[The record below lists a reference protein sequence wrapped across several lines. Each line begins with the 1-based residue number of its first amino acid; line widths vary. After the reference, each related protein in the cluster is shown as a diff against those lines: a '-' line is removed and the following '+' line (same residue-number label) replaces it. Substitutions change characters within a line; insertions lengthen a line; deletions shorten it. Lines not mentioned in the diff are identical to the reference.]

1 MSLAVPPSGP
11 HASPLDAVLTL
22 SELAPGGEAVGR
34 RDDGLVVFVPGG
46 APGEQ
51 VEVRLEEVKKGYAR
65 ARLLRVL
72 SPSVERVEP
81 ACPLARP
88 DRCGGCPLMH
98 VGLAS
103 QLRAK
108 EAWVRRALR
117 KSGAEVLPIVAPA
130 SELGYRVRARLTVRD
145 GQLGFVGAR
154 SHRVVAVE
162 RCPVLDPRL
171 ENALLTRGR
180 ELVPL
185 LGEGAVL
192 AGLVGRTEGAPGRP
206 AQPAVQLWAR
216 LGRAGDRRAVRAWL
230 KARVHE
236 GLLAGARLTERNED
250 EGEVLGAP
258 ALDIGSEEP
267 AGMPLLASAEGF
279 AQASAPGHS
288 LLPELVA
295 SALAGERPRIVE
307 LYAGSGN
314 LTRALRRV
322 ASSVLAIEGDASA
335 CNRLRRMAEQHTGP
349 GLAPL
354 TVRHAPV
361 EKGLLELQRAGVEC
375 DALVLDPPRT
385 GALDVLRGIAALL
398 PRRVVYVSCD
408 AMTLGRD
415 LQQLREL
422 GLVPKQV
429 QPLDLMPQTA
439 EVECVAVLDAA
450 PDRRPSADR
459 SSSDR

>member
-1 MSLAVPPSGP
+1 MSLELRPGSSLSPVSGAP
-11 HASPLDAVLTL
+11 PLDTVLTL

-51 VEVRLEEVKKGYAR
+51 IEARLEEVKKGYAR

-72 SPSVERVEP
+72 SPSAERVEP

-88 DRCGGCPLMH
+88 ERCGGCPLMH
-98 VGLAS
+98 VSRAA

-108 EAWVRRALR
+108 ESWVRRALR
-117 KSGAEVLPIVAPA
+117 KSGAEVLPILAPA

-154 SHRVVAVE
+154 SHQLVAVAL
-162 RCPVLDPRL
+162 CPVLEPRL
-171 ENALLTRGR
+171 ERALLVRGR
-180 ELVPL
+180 ELAPL

-216 LGRAGDRRAVRAWL
+216 LARGGDRRAARSWL
-230 KARVHE
+230 TARIDE
-236 GLLAGARLTERNED
+236 GELAGARLAD
-250 EGEVLGAP
+250 ENDADGELLGAP
-258 ALDIGSEEP
+258 VLDVGP
-267 AGMPLLASAEGF
+267 ADAGTPLWASADGF

-295 SALAGERPRIVE
+295 SALTGERPRVVE

-335 CNRLRRMAEQHTGP
+335 CSRLRRMAERHDGP
-349 GLAPL
+349 ELASL
-354 TVRHAPV
+354 TVRHVPV
-361 EKGLLELQRAGVEC
+361 EKGLAELLRAGVTC
-375 DALVLDPPRT
+375 DAVVLDPPRT
-385 GALDVLRGIAALL
+385 GALDALRGIAGLR

-422 GLVPKQV
+422 GLLPLKV

-439 EVECVAVLDAA
+439 EVECVAVLEAA
-450 PDRRPSADR
+450 PSR
-459 SSSDR
+459 

>member
-1 MSLAVPPSGP
+1 MPVAAPPSGP
-11 HASPLDAVLTL
+11 EASPLDAVLTL
-22 SELAPGGEAVGR
+22 AELAPGGEAVGR

-51 VEVRLEEVKKGYAR
+51 VQVRLEEVKKGYAR

-72 SPSVERVEP
+72 SPSAERVEP

-98 VGLAS
+98 VSRAA

-117 KSGAEVLPIVAPA
+117 NSGAEVLPIVAPA

-154 SHRVVAVE
+154 SHRVVSVA

-171 ENALLTRGR
+171 EHALLTRGR
-180 ELVPL
+180 ELAPL

-192 AGLVGRTEGAPGRP
+192 AGLVGRTEAAPDRP

-216 LGRAGDRRAVRAWL
+216 LGRAGDLRAARAWL
-230 KARVHE
+230 KARVDE
-236 GLLAGARLTERNED
+236 GQLAGARLTAGDESEG

-258 ALDIGSEEP
+258 ALDVGSKEA

-295 SALAGERPRIVE
+295 SALAGERPRVVE

-322 ASSVLAIEGDASA
+322 ASSVLAIEGDGSA
-335 CNRLRRMAEQHTGP
+335 CSRLRRMAERHTGP
-349 GLAPL
+349 GLSPL

-361 EKGLLELQRAGVEC
+361 EKGLLALQSAGATC
-375 DALVLDPPRT
+375 DAIVLDPPRT
-385 GALDVLRGIAALL
+385 GALDALRGIASLS

-415 LQQLREL
+415 LQKLREL
-422 GLVPKQV
+422 GLLPRQV

-439 EVECVAVLDAA
+439 EVECVAVLGAA
-450 PDRRPSADR
+450 PDR
-459 SSSDR
+459 

>member
-1 MSLAVPPSGP
+1 MSLAARSSGP
-11 HASPLDAVLTL
+11 DASPLDTVDTVLAL

-51 VEVRLEEVKKGYAR
+51 VEVRLEQVKKGYAR

-72 SPSVERVEP
+72 SPSADRVEP

-88 DRCGGCPLMH
+88 ERCGGCPLMH
-98 VGLAS
+98 VGRTA

-117 KSGAEVLPIVAPA
+117 KTGAEILPILAPA

-145 GQLGFVGAR
+145 GQLAFAGAR
-154 SHRVVAVE
+154 SHRAVAVA
-162 RCPVLDPRL
+162 RCPVLDPL
-171 ENALLTRGR
+171 LQTALLVRGR
-180 ELVPL
+180 ELAPL

-192 AGLVGRTEGAPGRP
+192 AGLVGRTEGTPTQP
-206 AQPAVQLWAR
+206 ARPAVQLWAR
-216 LGRAGDRRAVRAWL
+216 LGRGGDRRAARTWL
-230 KARVHE
+230 ADRIDE
-236 GLLAGARLTERNED
+236 GELAGARLVEGEVGD
-250 EGEVLGAP
+250 GEVLGAQV
-258 ALDIGSEEP
+258 LDIGP
-267 AGMPLLASAEGF
+267 GGALDMPLWASADGF

-295 SALAGERPRIVE
+295 SALAGERPRVVE

-314 LTRALRRV
+314 LTRALRRI
-322 ASSVLAIEGDASA
+322 ASSVLAIEGDAPA
-335 CNRLRRMAEQHTGP
+335 CDRLRRMAEQYTGP
-349 GLAPL
+349 ELAPL
-354 TVRHAPV
+354 AVRHVPV
-361 EKGLLELQRAGVEC
+361 EKGLVELLRAGVTC
-375 DALVLDPPRT
+375 DAVVLDPPRT
-385 GALDVLRGIAALL
+385 GALDALRGIAGLR

-422 GLVPKQV
+422 GLVPARV

-439 EVECVAVLDAA
+439 EVECVAVLEAT
-450 PDRRPSADR
+450 SAR
-459 SSSDR
+459 